1 MEEHMNRLRALAE
14 QGQAVWLDFLSRD
27 IIKNGHLQHL
37 IDQDGLAGITSN
49 PSIFEKAM
57 GDSDTYDADI
67 ARLVGNGSL
76 PVGRIYE
83 RLATADIAAAA
94 DMLRPL
100 YDRTDGRHGFVS
112 IEVSPYLAMDT
123 AATLVEARRLWT
135 EVQRENI
142 FIKVPATAPGVPA
155 IRELLAEGINVNITL
170 LFSQHVYEEVVEA
183 FLAGLEQRIARGAP
197 IDRIASVASFFVSR
211 IDTAADKLLDDAAA
225 HATNEKERTA
235 LLDLR
240 GKVATAN
247 AKLAYRR
254 WQQRFAGARWEHLQK
269 RGARPQ
275 QLLWASTGTK
285 NPAYSDVLYIEE
297 LIGPDTVNT
306 MPENTMDAFRDH
318 GRVRKSLTAD
328 VDRAEAT
335 LAALDR
341 AGLSLDAITAKL
353 VTDGVTLFS
362 DAFDKLN
369 GALAAKRRRMLGP
382 AHNSQA
388 VALPEPLKS
397 EVGKATEAWR
407 SHGNVRRLWNE
418 DASLWTRHDENDW
431 LGWLDVI
438 DAQLR
443 DVPSLTEFAE
453 EVQARR
459 FKDAL
464 LLGMGGSSLGPE
476 VLAESLGSAR
486 GFPKL
491 HVLDSTDPAQIKDFE
506 SRIDLARTLFIVSS
520 KSGTTLEPNVLMD
533 YFFDKAAA
541 AIGRADAGRHFI
553 AVTDPG
559 SPLEKIAAQKNFH
572 RVFHGVPSIG
582 GRYSV
587 LSAFGMVPLAAMGHD
602 VGAFLESAR
611 VMARSCGDDVPPAQN
626 PGVELGLIIGT
637 AARHGRD
644 KVTIAA
650 SPSVASFGA
659 WTEQLLAESTGKHGK
674 GVIPIG
680 DEALGDPSVYDAH
693 RLFIYV
699 RDTAHADAAQD
710 NAIDALE
717 RAGQPV
723 VRIALAAPER
733 IAQEFF
739 RFEIATAVAGALIGI
754 DPFDQPDVEASKVAA
769 RELTDAYEKTGT
781 LAADTPVFRQNGI
794 ALYTDAR
801 NAAALRQAGA
811 NATLESWLGAHFA
824 RLHDGDYFGVLAF
837 IARSAAHVR
846 ALQDLRIAV
855 RDKKRVATCLQFG
868 PRFLHSTGQAYKGGP
883 NSGVFLQITAD
894 AASDVT
900 IPGRKASFGV
910 IQAAQARGDFRVL
923 AERGRRVLRAH
934 IGSDVGADPNSGL
947 AVLAKAARLALR

>member
-1 MEEHMNRLRALAE
+1 MEEGMNRLRGLAE
-14 QGQAVWLDFLSRD
+14 HGQQVWLDFLSRD
-27 IIKNGHLQHL
+27 IINNGHLQRL
-37 IDQDGLAGITSN
+37 IDQDDLAGITSN

-67 ARLVGNGSL
+67 ARLVGDGSL

-83 RLATADIAAAA
+83 KLATADIAAAA
-94 DMLRPL
+94 DRLRTL

-135 EVQRENI
+135 ELQRENI
-142 FIKVPATAPGVPA
+142 FIKVPATAPGIPA

-170 LFSQHVYEEVVEA
+170 LFSQAVYEEVVEA
-183 FLAGLEQRIARGAP
+183 HLAALEARAAKGAP

-211 IDTAADKLLDDAAA
+211 IDAAADKLLDEAAA
-225 HATNEKERTA
+225 HAMSEKERTA
-235 LLDLR
+235 LLGLR
-240 GKVATAN
+240 GKVAVAN

-254 WQQRFAGARWEHLQK
+254 WQKRFAGARWERLQK
-269 RGARPQ
+269 LGARPQ

-297 LIGPDTVNT
+297 LIGPETVNT
-306 MPENTMDAFRDH
+306 MPEATMDAFRDH
-318 GRVRKSLTAD
+318 GRVRESLTAD
-328 VDRAEAT
+328 VEQAEAT
-335 LAALDR
+335 LAALDH
-341 AGLSLDAITAKL
+341 AGISLDAITTKL
-353 VTDGVTLFS
+353 VTDGVKLFS
-362 DAFDKLN
+362 DAFDKLI
-369 GALAAKRRRMLGP
+369 GALAEKRRRFLGP
-382 AHNSQA
+382 AHNSQSA
-388 VALPEPLKS
+388 ALPEPLKT
-397 EVGKATEAWR
+397 EVGKAAEAWR
-407 SHGNVRRLWNE
+407 SQGNIRRLWNE
-418 DASLWTRHDENDW
+418 DAALWTGRDESDW

-438 DAQLR
+438 DAELR
-443 DVPSLTEFAE
+443 DLPSLDEFAD
-453 EVQARR
+453 EVRARP

-476 VLAESLGSAR
+476 VLAASLGSAP

-491 HVLDSTDPAQIKDFE
+491 HVLDSTDPAQVKHFE
-506 SRIDLARTLFIVSS
+506 QNIDLARTLFIVSS

-533 YFFDKAAA
+533 YFLDKAAA
-541 AIGRADAGRHFI
+541 AIGRTDAGRHFVAI
-553 AVTDPG
+553 TDPG
-559 SPLEKIAAQKNFH
+559 SALEKTAAQKKFH

-587 LSAFGMVPLAAMGHD
+587 LSAFGTVPLAAMGGD
-602 VGAFLESAR
+602 VRAFLESAR
-611 VMARSCGDDVPPAQN
+611 IMARSCGDDVPPAQN
-626 PGVELGLIIGT
+626 PGVELGLIIGA

-644 KVTIAA
+644 KVTVAA
-650 SPSVASFGA
+650 SPSLASFGA

-680 DEALGDPSVYDAH
+680 DEALGEPSVYDAH

-699 RDTAHADAAQD
+699 RDAAHADAAQD
-710 NAIDALE
+710 KAIDALE

-723 VRIALAAPER
+723 VRIGLASSEH

-769 RELTDAYEKTGT
+769 RELTDQYEKTGA

-794 ALYTDAR
+794 ALYTDER

-811 NATLESWLGAHFA
+811 NSTLESWLGAHFA
-824 RLHDGDYFGVLAF
+824 RIHDGDYFGVLAF
-837 IARSAAHVR
+837 IARNDAHTR

-894 AASDVT
+894 AAADVQ

-910 IQAAQARGDFRVL
+910 IEAAQARGDFRVL

-934 IGSDVGADPNSGL
+934 VGADANSGL
-947 AVLAKAARLALR
+947 AALTKAARSALR

>member
-1 MEEHMNRLRALAE
+1 MEQPMNRLRALAE
-14 QGQAVWLDFLSRD
+14 HGQAVWLDFLSRE
-27 IIKNGHLQHL
+27 IINDGHLQHL
-37 IDQDGLAGITSN
+37 IDADGLAGITAN

-57 GDSDTYDADI
+57 GESDAYDSAI
-67 ARLVGNGSL
+67 APLVGDGSM
-76 PVGRIYE
+76 PVNAIYE

-112 IEVSPYLAMDT
+112 IEVSPYLAMDS
-123 AATLVEARRLWT
+123 AATMAEARRLWT

-142 FIKVPATAPGVPA
+142 FIKVPATAPGIPA
-155 IRELLAEGINVNITL
+155 IRDLLAEGINVNITL
-170 LFSQHVYEEVVEA
+170 LFSQAVYEEVVEA
-183 FLAGLEQRIARGAP
+183 YLAALEERVVKAAP

-225 HATNEKERTA
+225 HATSETERTA
-235 LLDLR
+235 LLGRR
-240 GKVATAN
+240 GKVAVAN

-254 WQQRFAGARWEHLQK
+254 WQQRFAGSRWERLQK
-269 RGARPQ
+269 LGARPQ
-275 QLLWASTGTK
+275 RLLWASTGTK
-285 NPAYSDVLYIEE
+285 NPAYSDVLYVDE

-306 MPENTMDAFRDH
+306 MPEHTMDAFRDH
-318 GRVRKSLTAD
+318 GSVRASLTAD
-328 VDRAEAT
+328 VERAEAT
-335 LAALDR
+335 LAALER
-341 AGLSLDAITAKL
+341 AGISLDAITTKL

-369 GALAAKRRRMLGP
+369 GVLADKRRRILGP
-382 AHNSQA
+382 AHNSQKA
-388 VALPEPLKS
+388 SLPEPLKS
-397 EVGKATEAWR
+397 EVGKAAEGWR
-407 SHGNVRRLWNE
+407 SQGNIRRLWNE
-418 DASLWTRHDENDW
+418 DASLWTGRDENDW

-443 DVPSLTEFAE
+443 DLPSLTEFAE
-453 EVQARR
+453 EVRARS

-464 LLGMGGSSLGPE
+464 LLGMGGSSLGPD
-476 VLAESLGSAR
+476 VLAASLGSAP
-486 GFPKL
+486 GLPSL

-506 SRIDLARTLFIVSS
+506 QKIDLARTLFIVSS

-541 AIGRADAGRHFI
+541 AVGRTEAGRHFV

-559 SPLEKIAAQKNFH
+559 SPLEKVAGQRGFH

-587 LSAFGMVPLAAMGHD
+587 LSAFGMVPLAVMGRD
-602 VGAFLESAR
+602 VRAFLESAR

-626 PGVELGLIIGT
+626 PGVELGLVIGV

-644 KVTIAA
+644 KVTVAA
-650 SPSVASFGA
+650 SPSLASFGA
-659 WTEQLLAESTGKHGK
+659 WTEQMLAESTGKHGK

-680 DEALGDPSVYDAH
+680 GEILGKPSAYDAH

-699 RDTAHADAAQD
+699 RDAGGADAAQD
-710 NAIDALE
+710 AAIDALE

-723 VRIALAAPER
+723 VRIGLAFPER

-754 DPFDQPDVEASKVAA
+754 DPFDQPDVEASKAAA
-769 RELTDAYEKTGT
+769 RELTEAYEKTGA
-781 LAADTPVFRQNGI
+781 LAAAKPVFRANGI
-794 ALYTDAR
+794 ALYTDER

-811 NATLESWLGAHFA
+811 DATLESWLGAHFA
-824 RLHDGDYFGVLAF
+824 RIHDGDYFGVLAF
-837 IARSAAHVR
+837 IERNAAHWR
-846 ALQDLRIAV
+846 ALQDLRTAV

-894 AASDVT
+894 AAADVR

-910 IQAAQARGDFRVL
+910 IEAAQARGDFRVL

-934 IGSDVGADPNSGL
+934 LAADLDSGL
-947 AVLAKAARLALR
+947 AALTAAARLALR